1 MSDVSE
7 ANPMLAADAEQIM
20 REWIE
25 QHPWVLIYF
34 AALFAGSVISFI
46 ILMRQVV
53 MKNRLKQRPVT
64 QWPIHPPD
72 FALFIC
78 ILVLWFIGS
87 STAVVHLIH
96 WIADGPS
103 VGTWAMLIGGL
114 VMQLGMAYIFF
125 WFHHL
130 HRRVDEGP
138 INPRYMENL
147 EAMKQ
152 GFFYFLA
159 SLPVIYFVGLVWGL
173 LIDFVRLLGLPWEP
187 TPQDSILLFRSMD
200 SPLMVIAMIVLA
212 VIVAPIVEEIIF
224 RAGVFRFLKGR
235 VPYIGAI
242 LISSLVFGL
251 VHANIQSFAGLVA
264 VGACLCVAYELSGN
278 LKVAM
283 FFHGFFNLNTLLLLL
298 MLPEGVI

>member
-1 MSDVSE
+1 MS
-7 ANPMLAADAEQIM
+7 ANIDAQPLTATDAEQIM
-20 REWIE
+20 SEWIE

-46 ILMRQVV
+46 ILVRQFV
-53 MKNRLKQRPVT
+53 KTNRLQKRPVT

-87 STAVVHLIH
+87 STAVAHLIH
-96 WIADGPS
+96 WLADGPS
-103 VGTWAMLIGGL
+103 VGTWAVLIGGL

-125 WFHHL
+125 WFHHW
-130 HRRVDEGP
+130 HRQVDEGP
-138 INPRYMENL
+138 INPNFLDNL
-147 EAMKQ
+147 QAMKQ

-159 SLPVIYFVGLVWGL
+159 SLPVIYFVGLIWGL
-173 LIDFVRLLGLPWEP
+173 LIDFIRLIGVPWEP
-187 TPQDSILLFRSMD
+187 SPQDSILIFRGMD
-200 SPLMVIAMIVLA
+200 SPLMIVTMIVLA

-235 VPYIGAI
+235 ISYVAAI
-242 LISSLVFGL
+242 LVSSLVFGL

-264 VGACLCVAYELSGN
+264 VGACLCLAYELSGN

-298 MLPEGVI
+298 MLPEGII

>member
-1 MSDVSE
+1 MSEEIDYNS
-7 ANPMLAADAEQIM
+7 LGAADAEQIM
-20 REWIE
+20 RNWIE

-46 ILMRQVV
+46 VLMRQILVS
-53 MKNRLKQRPVT
+53 KRLEKRPVT

-87 STAVVHLIH
+87 STAVAHLIH
-96 WIADGPS
+96 WLADGPS

-114 VMQLGMAYIFF
+114 VMQIGMAYIFF

-130 HRRVDEGP
+130 HRRADEGP
-138 INPRYMENL
+138 INPHFMETIQ
-147 EAMKQ
+147 AMKL

-159 SLPVIYFVGLVWGL
+159 SLPIIYFVGLIWGL
-173 LIDFVRLLGLPWEP
+173 LIDFVRSLGLPWEP
-187 TPQDSILLFRSMD
+187 SPQDSILIFRGMD
-200 SPLMVIAMIVLA
+200 SPLMILTMIVLA
-212 VIVAPIVEEIIF
+212 VIIAPIVEEIIF
-224 RAGVFRFLKGR
+224 RAGIFRFFKGR
-235 VPYIGAI
+235 VSFIAAI
-242 LISSLVFGL
+242 LISSLVFGM

-298 MLPEGVI
+298 ILPEGVI

>member
-1 MSDVSE
+1 MNEEIDHNS
-7 ANPMLAADAEQIM
+7 LGAADAEQIM

-46 ILMRQVV
+46 ILMRQVLV
-53 MKNRLKQRPVT
+53 NKRLQKRPVT

-87 STAVVHLIH
+87 STAVAHLIH
-96 WIADGPS
+96 WLADGPS

-114 VMQLGMAYIFF
+114 VMQIGMAYIFF

-130 HRRVDEGP
+130 HWRADEGP
-138 INPRYMENL
+138 INPRFMETMQ
-147 EAMKQ
+147 AMKL

-159 SLPVIYFVGLVWGL
+159 SLPIIYFVGLIWGL
-173 LIDFVRLLGLPWEP
+173 LIDFVRALGLPWEP
-187 TPQDSILLFRSMD
+187 SPQDSILIFRGMD
-200 SPLMVIAMIVLA
+200 SPLMILTMIVLA
-212 VIVAPIVEEIIF
+212 VIIAPIVEEIIF
-224 RAGVFRFLKGR
+224 RAGIFRFFKGR
-235 VPYIGAI
+235 VSFVAAI